1 MSIWCRG
8 PKGKVPVVRYAPKA
22 DVASLIR
29 IRALTSKSAEK
40 KDVDARPK
48 AGHDEQELF

>member
-1 MSIWCRG
+1 M
-8 PKGKVPVVRYAPKA
+8 PVVRYGPKA
-22 DVASLIR
+22 GVASLIR
-29 IRALTSKSAEK
+29 IRALISKSAGK

>member
-1 MSIWCRG
+1 M
-8 PKGKVPVVRYAPKA
+8 PVVRYAPKA
-22 DVASLIR
+22 DVVSLIR
-29 IRALTSKSAEK
+29 IRALTTKSVGK

>member
-1 MSIWCRG
+1 MMLFGDVLLCGCRG
-8 PKGKVPVVRYAPKA
+8 PKGKVLFGV
-22 DVASLIR
+22 
-29 IRALTSKSAEK
+29 TSKSAGK